1 MLDVLLNNQII
12 QLIVI
17 VFAVIGLPCTL
28 YFGLNNPSKRQF
40 SCSIYFAR
48 IIQSGVS
55 KLKKLNVL
63 YENNPVDCLSSSTF
77 ALWNS
82 GKIDIRSTDIASGRE
97 LKIKADDKSK
107 ILDARILKC
116 SDETNAFAIK
126 KIEEKEVEIS
136 FDFVNENEGV
146 LFEIIHNGGP
156 RSLNIDCKI
165 KGGKEI
171 KIVDYSML
179 SSISKVLRMEKMPNY
194 VFFRFYL
201 GFIILMML
209 IALFFTTAIYSDS
222 VRMLLLKSKGVKSLM
237 LSMAFATGFWA
248 YALILLLSFGSR
260 LKKVLGLGIPSTLRK
275 T

>member
-1 MLDVLLNNQII
+1 MLDVIINNQII

-28 YFGLNNPSKRQF
+28 YFGLKSPSKRQL

-55 KLKKLNVL
+55 KLKKLNIL
-63 YENNPVDCLSSSTF
+63 YENNPVDCLSSSTY

-146 LFEIIHNGGP
+146 VFEIIHNGGP
-156 RSLNIDCKI
+156 RSLDIDCKI
-165 KGGKEI
+165 KGGKKI
-171 KIVDYSML
+171 KIVDDSML
-179 SSISKVLRMEKMPNY
+179 ASVSKILRMGKISNY
-194 VFFRFYL
+194 LFFRMIFCI
-201 GFIILMML
+201 IILMML
-209 IALFFTTAIYSDS
+209 VALLFTIAIYSDS
-222 VRMLLLKSKGVKSLM
+222 VREILLKSSNEKSLIQ
-237 LSMAFATGFWA
+237 SMALALGFWF
-248 YALILLLSFGSR
+248 YVLFFLLTVGSR
-260 LKKVLGLGIPSTLRK
+260 LKKILGLGIPSVLRK
-275 T
+275 W